1 MFDFDFLFSIM
12 EDVLSEKYTS
22 IFLTF
27 LLSRGK
33 TKKGDFREVINSTTT
48 IDKLVTKFEKEGF
61 ITVEKEFAGRRIHQV
76 SLTLKGRA
84 VAEQLRKAE
93 EAAKGM
99 PPSEEPRIIIEK
111 NDKGEEIYVIT
122 PEYRQFAEE
131 RRKRLSALI
140 HVNVLDDHISFKET
154 NYEGT
159 GRDRIVTIYVK
170 LNGNGILR
178 LWCEVDESYD
188 CWHVSEAWSLPEVR
202 EMYFNQVK
210 KGNIKE

>member
-1 MFDFDFLFSIM
+1 MDSLDKSYSKSVLVLLYSRGGNAKKSDLKEIATNWRTIT
-12 EDVLSEKYTS
+12 DVLNILQKDGYLTISEE
-22 IFLTF
+22 IL
-27 LLSRGK
+27 
-33 TKKGDFREVINSTTT
+33 
-48 IDKLVTKFEKEGF
+48 
-61 ITVEKEFAGRRIHQV
+61 GRRTYMIT
-76 SLTLKGRA
+76 LTPKGRA

-99 PPSEEPRIIIEK
+99 PPGEEPGIIIEK

-154 NYEGT
+154 NYECT

-210 KGNIKE
+210 KGNVK

>member
-1 MFDFDFLFSIM
+1 M
-12 EDVLSEKYTS
+12 EDS
-22 IFLTF
+22 LTE
-27 LLSRGK
+27 LLSNKNAVSILVYLLDKQRIPK
-33 TKKGDFREVINSTTT
+33 TKLQAVSTQHTINRVIP
-48 IDKLVTKFEKEGF
+48 LLLEAEL
-61 ITVEKEFAGRRIHQV
+61 ITVNEEFLGRKTHFV
-76 SLTLKGRA
+76 SLTPKGRQ
-84 VAEQLRKAE
+84 VAEQLKRAE
-93 EAAKGM
+93 EAAKGI
-99 PPSEEPRIIIEK
+99 PPGEEPRIIIEK
-111 NDKGEEIYVIT
+111 NDKGEEMYVIT

-154 NYEGT
+154 NYEST

-210 KGNIKE
+210 KGNVQEKSERR